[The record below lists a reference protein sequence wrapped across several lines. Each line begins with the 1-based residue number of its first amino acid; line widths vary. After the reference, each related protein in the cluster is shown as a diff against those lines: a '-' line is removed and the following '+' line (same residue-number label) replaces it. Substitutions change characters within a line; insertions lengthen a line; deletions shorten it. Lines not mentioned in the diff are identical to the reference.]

1 MHLHI
6 TVITLLSS
14 LPSLPQAAVQQRQ
27 ERVSELEAL
36 LAEVSSSRDALR
48 RSLGEYEGT
57 IQRLEEELRE
67 TQEQHQLACSE
78 VGGERGGGRGD
89 RYYVVRRS
97 VYPLNPQGYHSYHGV
112 R

>member
-1 MHLHI
+1 M
-6 TVITLLSS
+6 TLSHS
-14 LPSLPQAAVQQRQ
+14 AVLLLLMQVAIQQRQ

-36 LAEVSSSRDALR
+36 LAEVTSSRDALR

-78 VGGERGGGRGD
+78 VGGEGRRTREGGSDHGFVGRE
-89 RYYVVRRS
+89 S
-97 VYPLNPQGYHSYHGV
+97 VYYLGNV
-112 R
+112 